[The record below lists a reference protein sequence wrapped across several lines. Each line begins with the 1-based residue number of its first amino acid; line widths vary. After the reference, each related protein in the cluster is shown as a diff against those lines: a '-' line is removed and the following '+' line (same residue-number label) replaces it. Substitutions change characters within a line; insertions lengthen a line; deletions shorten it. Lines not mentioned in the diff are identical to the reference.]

1 MLFRSTLES
10 AFSYYIDDNDDEMGF
25 DYDLALNLADYLDV
39 PIQIIAADN
48 AEEMLQLLSHG
59 DGDIIAF
66 RLATTQALK
75 ERYSFVDKLFPS
87 QQILVQRKGREQL
100 TDVTQLIGKTV
111 HVRPKSSYLRRMK
124 NLNKELG
131 GGIHIKVVPDSVTID
146 ELIIAVSKGEID
158 YTITDNDLAAL
169 SSGYLTN
176 IDYQLHV
183 GLSTQKGWVVRQDSH
198 ELLASV
204 NAWFTSIENSRF
216 MKRLAQ
222 RYVQKN
228 SYFDGYDLN
237 IPKGSIS
244 AFDSIFIAQSLRIGW
259 DWRLLAALAWNESHF
274 NPYAVSRA
282 VAMGVMQ
289 MMPRTAAKYGLTEET
304 IVIPQHSIA
313 AGVEYIKR
321 LDMIFRRIDNADERV
336 KFILAGYNS
345 GPGHVLDAMAL
356 AEKYGDNP
364 NLWYDNVE
372 IGRAHV

>member
-1 MLFRSTLES
+1 MRYQSKRFHSVIIGTFVCCLLSSCISHKAKENEEELIPIGVDLKEIQERGVLRVITLES

-39 PIQIIAADN
+39 PIQIIAAEN
-48 AEEMLQLLSHG
+48 AEEMLHLLSHG

-66 RLATTQALK
+66 RLATTQVLK

-176 IDYQLHV
+176 IDYQLPV
-183 GLSTQKGWVVRQDSH
+183 GLSTQKGWVVRQDSP

-204 NAWFTSIENSRF
+204 NDWFTSIENSRF

-244 AFDSIFIAQSLRIGW
+244 PFDSIFIAQSLRIGW

-282 VAMGVMQ
+282 GAMGVMQ

-304 IVIPQHSIA
+304 IVDRMS
-313 AGVEYIKR
+313 V
-321 LDMIFRRIDNADERV
+321 V
-336 KFILAGYNS
+336 
-345 GPGHVLDAMAL
+345 
-356 AEKYGDNP
+356 
-364 NLWYDNVE
+364 
-372 IGRAHV
+372 